1 MKSEIVVILDR
12 SGSMGTIKDDAIGG
26 YNTFIEEQKKVKGE
40 ATVTLVQFD
49 HEYDVIYENIPINE
63 VVPLNGSTYV
73 PRGMTALYDA
83 IGRTINKVAA
93 RHTCP
98 ICDKDTKIIFAILTD
113 GQENC
118 SKEFR
123 QSAIN
128 DMITKRRG
136 HDYYWE
142 FIFLAANQDAFA
154 TGSALGINSVDT
166 FNFCADSDGTKMAY
180 SNMSIRSTAYR
191 TATSTDDKK

>member
-26 YNTFIEEQKKVKGE
+26 YNTFIDGQKKVKGE
-40 ATVTLVQFD
+40 ATVTLIQFD
-49 HEYDVIYENIPINE
+49 HEYEVAYENVPINE
-63 VVPLNGSTYV
+63 VVPLNSSTYV

-113 GQENC
+113 GQEN
-118 SKEFR
+118 SSREFR

-128 DMITKRRG
+128 EMITNKRG
-136 HDYYWE
+136 HDYHWE

-154 TGSALGINSVDT
+154 TGGALGIKSGDT
-166 FNFCADSDGTKMAY
+166 FNFVADSEGTK
-180 SNMSIRSTAYR
+180 IAYR
-191 TATSTDDKK
+191 NLANCTTSYRTDASTTDKQ